1 MYVNDAK
8 MTLHTNV
15 SDEELVNS
23 AKQGDL
29 DAFTSLYRRYF
40 NVVYKR
46 VSYVIP
52 EADVE
57 DVTQEIFI
65 ALLRSIN
72 GFQARALFRTWFRT
86 LTTRQIAEY
95 YRNRSRKAGNS
106 VNLDEIENFA
116 DHHSR
121 ENLESRIL
129 VRKAL
134 SELPEQYREIILMRF
149 AESLSFNEIASL
161 LNRHP
166 EGTKSLFRRA
176 VSALTQKLEEKDVH
190 ETI

>member
-1 MYVNDAK
+1 
-8 MTLHTNV
+8 MTFHSSL

-40 NVVYKR
+40 SVVYKR
-46 VSYVIP
+46 VCYVIP

-65 ALLRSIN
+65 ALLRSIK
-72 GFQARALFRTWFRT
+72 GFEARALFRTWFRT

-95 YRNRSRKAGNS
+95 YRTRSRKELTS
-106 VNLDEIENFA
+106 PLKLDEIENIP
-116 DHHSR
+116 DHDSR
-121 ENLESRIL
+121 QSVESQIW

-134 SELPEQYREIILMRF
+134 NELPEQYREIILMRF
-149 AESLSFNEIASL
+149 AEGLSFNEIAGL

-176 VSALTQKLEEKDVH
+176 ISSLSQKLEENDVR

>member
-1 MYVNDAK
+1 MD
-8 MTLHTNV
+8 LHSSL

-29 DAFTSLYRRYF
+29 NAFTTLYRRYF

-46 VSYVIP
+46 VCYVVP

-65 ALLRSIN
+65 ALLRSIKS
-72 GFQARALFRTWFRT
+72 FEARALFRTWFRT
-86 LTTRQIAEY
+86 LITRQIAEY
-95 YRNRSRKAGNS
+95 YRNRRRKETKLQLK
-106 VNLDEIENFA
+106 LDEVEDLPDNKHRP
-116 DHHSR
+116 DM
-121 ENLESRIL
+121 ESMIL

-134 SELPEQYREIILMRF
+134 NELPEQYREIILMRF
-149 AESLSFNEIASL
+149 AEDLSFNEIARVL
-161 LNRHP
+161 KRHP

-176 VSALTQKLEEKDVH
+176 ISALSQKLDEKDVL
-190 ETI
+190 ETA

>member
-1 MYVNDAK
+1 MIFHSN
-8 MTLHTNV
+8 L
-15 SDEELVNS
+15 SDEELASS

-46 VSYVIP
+46 VCYVVP

-57 DVTQEIFI
+57 DVTQDIFV
-65 ALLRSIN
+65 ALLRSIK
-72 GFQARALFRTWFRT
+72 GFEARALFRTWFRT
-86 LTTRQIAEY
+86 LTMRQIAEY
-95 YRNRSRKAGNS
+95 YRNKSRKVSNS
-106 VNLDEIENFA
+106 SLRLDEIEDFP
-116 DHHSR
+116 DRTSH
-121 ENLESRIL
+121 ENAESQIL

-134 SELPEQYREIILMRF
+134 NELPEQYREIILMRF
-149 AESLSFNEIASL
+149 AESLSFNEIAIL

-176 VSALTQKLEEKDVH
+176 ISALTQKLEEKDVQ

>member
-1 MYVNDAK
+1 
-8 MTLHTNV
+8 MTFHNGP
-15 SDEELVNS
+15 SDEELAYL

-29 DAFTSLYRRYF
+29 DAFTSLYQRYF

-46 VSYVIP
+46 VYYLIP

-65 ALLRSIN
+65 ALLRSIK
-72 GFQARALFRTWFRT
+72 GFQGKALFRTWFRT

-95 YRNRSRKAGNS
+95 YRNKSRKDGNLS
-106 VNLDEIENFA
+106 LRLEAIEGLS
-116 DHHSR
+116 DHGFH
-121 ENLESRIL
+121 ENLESRIW

-134 SELPEQYREIILMRF
+134 NELPEQYREIILMRF
-149 AESLSFNEIASL
+149 AEELSFNEIASL

-166 EGTKSLFRRA
+166 EGAKSLFRRA
-176 VSALTQKLEEKDVH
+176 ISALSEKLEEVDVRK
-190 ETI
+190 TV

>member
-1 MYVNDAK
+1 
-8 MTLHTNV
+8 MTLHNSL
-15 SDEELVNS
+15 SDEELVHS

-40 NVVYKR
+40 SVVYKR
-46 VSYVIP
+46 VCYVIP

-65 ALLRSIN
+65 ALLRSLK
-72 GFQARALFRTWFRT
+72 GFQAKALFRTWFRT

-95 YRNRSRKAGNS
+95 YRNKNRKDGNLPLK
-106 VNLDEIENFA
+106 LDVIENLP
-116 DHHSR
+116 DHGFH
-121 ENLESRIL
+121 ENVESRIW

-134 SELPEQYREIILMRF
+134 NELPEQYREIILIRF
-149 AESLSFNEIASL
+149 AVALSFNEIARL

-176 VSALTQKLEEKDVH
+176 IIALSQKLEENDVRK
-190 ETI
+190 TA

>member
-1 MYVNDAK
+1 
-8 MTLHTNV
+8 MTSQSSI

-46 VSYVIP
+46 VCYVIP

-65 ALLRSIN
+65 ALLRSIK
-72 GFQARALFRTWFRT
+72 GFQAKALFRTWFRT

-95 YRNRSRKAGNS
+95 YRSKSRKEGRS
-106 VNLDEIENFA
+106 VLQLDLIESLPDHNF
-116 DHHSR
+116 H
-121 ENLESRIL
+121 ENVESRIW

-134 SELPEQYREIILMRF
+134 NELPKQYREIILMRF
-149 AESLSFNEIASL
+149 IEGLSFNEIAIL
-161 LNRHP
+161 MNRHP

-176 VSALTQKLEEKDVH
+176 ISALSQKLEEKNVR
-190 ETI
+190 ETA

>member
-1 MYVNDAK
+1 
-8 MTLHTNV
+8 MTFHNNSL
-15 SDEELVNS
+15 SDEELVNL

-40 NVVYKR
+40 RVVYKR
-46 VSYVIP
+46 VSYLIP
-52 EADVE
+52 EVDVE

-65 ALLRSIN
+65 ALLRSIKS
-72 GFQARALFRTWFRT
+72 FEARALFRTWFRT

-95 YRNRSRKAGNS
+95 YRNKSRKVSNS
-106 VNLDEIENFA
+106 SLNLDEIEGFP

-121 ENLESRIL
+121 ESMESQIL

-134 SELPEQYREIILMRF
+134 NEIPEQYREIILMRF
-149 AESLSFNEIASL
+149 VENFSFNEIASL

-176 VSALTQKLEEKDVH
+176 ISALTQKLEEKDVQ